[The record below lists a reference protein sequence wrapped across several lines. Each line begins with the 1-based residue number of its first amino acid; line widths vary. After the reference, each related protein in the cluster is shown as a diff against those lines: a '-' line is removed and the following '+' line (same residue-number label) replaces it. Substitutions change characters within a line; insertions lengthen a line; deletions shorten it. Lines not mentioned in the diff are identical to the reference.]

1 MSANAEVLRELHR
14 IHRQLADLRERLER
28 GPKQVKASKA
38 GLAQQEQ
45 AEAVAKEAITRAK
58 VAADEKQLQ
67 LKQRESRILDLKGK
81 LNAATSNKEYQA
93 LKEQI
98 GADEQANSVL
108 ADEILEA
115 LEKID
120 ELQANLLQARERV
133 AKTKQELQ
141 KVQQRVQDQ
150 QATLE
155 SELARVT
162 AELEVSEAKIPA
174 ELKVEYRRLV
184 KGRGENALAP
194 VEGECCGGCFFT
206 LTSQMMNELY
216 MAKPVFCKNC
226 GSLLYLP
233 EDRGVGGGESNVE
246 R

>member
-1 MSANAEVLRELHR
+1 MTVQAEVLRELHR

-28 GPKQVKASKA
+28 GPKQVKGAKL

-45 AEAVAKEAITRAK
+45 AEAEAKEAITRAK

-67 LKQRESRILDLKGK
+67 LKQREARIADWKAK

-108 ADEILEA
+108 SDEILEA

-120 ELQANLLQARERV
+120 ELQANLVQARERV
-133 AKTKQELQ
+133 TKTRDELQ
-141 KVQQRVQDQ
+141 KVQQRVQGQ
-150 QATLE
+150 QTGLE

-162 AELEVSEAKIPA
+162 AELEQAEAKLPGD
-174 ELKVEYRRLV
+174 LKVEYARLA
-184 KGRGENALAP
+184 KGRGESALAQ

-216 MAKPVFCKNC
+216 MSRAVFCKNC

-233 EDRGVGGGESNVE
+233 EDRSVGGS

>member
-1 MSANAEVLRELHR
+1 MTVSAELLRELHR

-28 GPKQVKASKA
+28 GPKQIKVVKA
-38 GLAQQEQ
+38 GLVQQEQ
-45 AEAVAKEAITRAK
+45 NEAAAKETITRAK

-67 LKQRESRILDLKGK
+67 LKHREGRIADLKAK

-98 GADEQANSVL
+98 AADEQANSVL

-120 ELQANLLQARERV
+120 ELQANLTESRRRV
-133 AKTKQELQ
+133 AKTKEELG
-141 KVQQRVQDQ
+141 KVQQRVQEEQ
-150 QATLE
+150 SGLE

-162 AELEVSEAKIPA
+162 GELEQSEAKLPG
-174 ELKVEYRRLV
+174 ELKTEYRRLT
-184 KGRGENALAP
+184 KGRGENALAQ

-206 LTSQMMNELY
+206 LTSQMMNELL
-216 MAKPVFCKNC
+216 MSRPVFCKNC
-226 GSLLYLP
+226 GCLLYMP
-233 EDRGVGGGESNVE
+233 EDRSVGGGGGK
-246 R
+246 

>member
-1 MSANAEVLRELHR
+1 MTVDPQVLRELHR
-14 IHRQLADLRERLER
+14 IHRQLADLRGRLER
-28 GPKQVKASKA
+28 GPKQVKAAKA
-38 GLAQQEQ
+38 NLEQQEQ
-45 AEAVAKEAITRAK
+45 AEAKARETLTRAK

-67 LKQRESRILDLKGK
+67 LKQREGRIADLKGK
-81 LNAATSNKEYQA
+81 LNVATSNKEYQA

-120 ELQANLLQARERV
+120 ELQAGLGE
-133 AKTKQELQ
+133 AKQNVGKVKEDLE
-141 KVQQRVQDQ
+141 KVQDRVRQQ
-150 QATLE
+150 QAGLE

-162 AELEVSEAKIPA
+162 AELEQSEAKLPA
-174 ELKVEYRRLV
+174 DLRKEYQRLA
-184 KGRGENALAP
+184 KSRGETALAP

-216 MAKPVFCKNC
+216 MSKPVFCKNC

-233 EDRGVGGGESNVE
+233 EDRSPAK
-246 R
+246 

>member
-1 MSANAEVLRELHR
+1 MPGNAQLFQELHR

-28 GPKQVKASKA
+28 GPKQIKVVKA

-45 AEAVAKEAITRAK
+45 NETAAKETITKAK

-67 LKQRESRILDLKGK
+67 LKQREGRIADLKAK

-98 GADEQANSVL
+98 AADEQANSVL

-120 ELQANLLQARERV
+120 ELQANLTQAKENV
-133 AKTKQELQ
+133 AKTKEELG
-141 KVQQRVQDQ
+141 KVQQRVQEQ
-150 QATLE
+150 QAGLE

-162 AELEVSEAKIPA
+162 AELEQSEAKLPGEI
-174 ELKVEYRRLV
+174 KVEYNRLA
-184 KGRGENALAP
+184 KSRGETALAP

-206 LTSQMMNELY
+206 LTSQMMNELL
-216 MAKPVFCKNC
+216 MQKPVFCKNC
-226 GSLLYLP
+226 GCLLYMP
-233 EDRGVGGGESNVE
+233 EDRSVGGGK
-246 R
+246 